1 MKQLSTNGV
10 FKITFLSFAL
20 MLLAS
25 LLHLLLKGSI
35 TMDNDKIWLT
45 IIGGHFFWLIYLN
58 VLCFVCVC
66 SMQGSTG
73 T

>member
-10 FKITFLSFAL
+10 FRITFLSFAFMSL
-20 MLLAS
+20 TS

-45 IIGGHFFWLIYLN
+45 IIGGHFFWLE
-58 VLCFVCVC
+58 
-66 SMQGSTG
+66 
-73 T
+73 